1 MRGGDGDSRYM
12 ERDNLSRGKP
22 KQGHC
27 DYCGE
32 YANLTRDHVIPKAL
46 WGTAGLPS
54 HPRPAIVHACA
65 TCNNVVKSANDMFV
79 EELLSVDYK
88 VWESGKAGEIFDAT
102 RKAVRNNQTEIAQSV
117 RDAEP
122 TWIMVNG
129 LAVPAY
135 EVRLPAGRVEES
147 LAMIVRG
154 LSVYYAARRLPL
166 DTEYVVRTWYD
177 ARGLDDIL
185 LMCNVHNVPYYAIGD
200 GSVFDCRY
208 WAVSEGTEE
217 IDLWILRFYS
227 CAFYTVST
235 HAPGTAPATSFSFP
249 VSGIPDDL
257 ND

>member
-1 MRGGDGDSRYM
+1 M
-12 ERDNLSRGKP
+12 SRGKP

-32 YANLTRDHVIPKAL
+32 FAELTRDHVIPKAL
-46 WGTAGLPS
+46 WGRAGLPS

-65 TCNNVVKSANDMFV
+65 ACNNVVKSANDRFV
-79 EELLSVDYK
+79 EEILSVDYK
-88 VWESGKAGEIFDAT
+88 VWESGKAREIFSAT
-102 RKAVRNNQTEIAQSV
+102 QRAVRNNQTEIAQPV
-117 RDAEP
+117 HDARL

-135 EVRLPAGRVEES
+135 EVRLPSGRVEES

-154 LSVYYAARRLPL
+154 LSVYYAAHRLSQ

-185 LMCNVHNVPYYAIGD
+185 LMCNLHSAPHYAIGD
-200 GSVFDCRY
+200 GSVFDCRH
-208 WAVSEGTEE
+208 WAVKEGAEE
-217 IDLWILRFYS
+217 IDLWILRFYG

-235 HAPGTAPATSFSFP
+235 HAPGTAPAESFSFP
-249 VSGIPDDL
+249 ARVNLDDF
-257 ND
+257 NGRQGMGNE